1 VLNIDKLGARVK
13 CLRGEHVIVLAKVK
27 ELYTASLEN
36 KKSVIVVKT
45 IIADRR
51 KPLLLF
57 VIALRKQIIDNWINE
72 KLISKER
79 IIATLISYT
88 NNEVTL

>member
-1 VLNIDKLGARVK
+1 VLNINKLSARVK
-13 CLRGEHVIVLAKVK
+13 CLKREHVIVLAKVK
-27 ELYTASLEN
+27 ELYIASLEN
-36 KKSVIVVKT
+36 RKFIIVVKI

-51 KPLLLF
+51 KLLPPF
-57 VIALRKQIIDNWINE
+57 IIASKKQIIDNWINE

-79 IIATLISYT
+79 IIATLIGYT